1 MDTAEGI
8 KKGGI
13 QTHRDD
19 GMRGAVLT
27 VLENT
32 NFGGNLETWH
42 TSELRRYVYGLQL
55 KKEEDLSS
63 LGRRPVGELPIVIM
77 EEKSALYSFNIH
89 CQYL

>member
-13 QTHRDD
+13 QTHRDS

-32 NFGGNLETWH
+32 NLGGNLETWH